1 MDLRIFFKLI
11 HELENRRTWRTMKEA
26 SCRCDFHLRILLAL
40 LFVALLSPPMQLRAA
55 TFRDSLGR
63 KVVLGA
69 SPERIVSLAPSITEM
84 IYFLGLSD
92 RLVGVTRFSYF
103 PEEARE
109 KPRVGTYTDVN
120 VEKVLTLNPDLVIA
134 TVDGNRREDVE
145 MLEEAGIPVYVMNP
159 RRVTQVL
166 EAIERV
172 GEICGIARRARVR
185 VGFLRERVERVKEAV
200 RGRDRPLVLLVI
212 NAKPL
217 MSVNRGTTH
226 HDIIELAGGR
236 NLAEDQPVTYPRL
249 SLEEVIRRGPEV
261 IIISSMEKGGEYE
274 RARRE
279 WFQWRAIPA
288 VQKGRVYLI
297 NSDII
302 DRAAPRIIDGL
313 EEMAK
318 LIHPEIAWNERH

>member
-1 MDLRIFFKLI
+1 
-11 HELENRRTWRTMKEA
+11 MKEA
-26 SCRCDFHLRILLAL
+26 LFRSDSHAGILLAI
-40 LFVALLSPPMQLRAA
+40 LFVALLSSPMQLRAE

-69 SPERIVSLAPSITEM
+69 PPKRIVSLAPSITEM
-84 IYFLGLSD
+84 IYFLGLGD

-109 KPRVGTYTDVN
+109 KPRVGIYTDVN
-120 VEKVLTLNPDLVIA
+120 VEKVVTLKPDLVIA

-145 MLEEAGIPVYVMNP
+145 MLEEAKIPVYVLNP
-159 RRVTQVL
+159 RRVTKIL
-166 EAIERV
+166 DAIESV
-172 GEICGIARRARVR
+172 GEICGIAHRARVR
-185 VGFLRERVERVKEAV
+185 AASLRGRVERVTDAV
-200 RGRDRPLVLLVI
+200 RGKGKPLVFLVI
-212 NAKPL
+212 NVKPL
-217 MSVNRGTTH
+217 MSVNRNTTH

-236 NLAEDQPVTYPRL
+236 NLAEGQPITYPRL

-261 IIISSMEKGGEYE
+261 IIISSMDRSTEHE

-279 WFQWRAIPA
+279 WFQWNTIPA
-288 VQKGRVYLI
+288 VRKGHVYLI
-297 NSDII
+297 NSDLI

-313 EEMAK
+313 EEMAR